1 MIKLR
6 YSKGLKDNY
15 KKAGQKLANIRQKL
29 RVSQKE
35 LSKYLNVDRTYI
47 SKIEKGRRPLTF
59 DIAQK
64 VCSLACCSLSYFSDS
79 CTDEIL
85 TLDFVIRDLKA
96 EDLKLIARLNEVALK
111 LKEIEKIMEEHNDRV

>member
-6 YSKGLKDNY
+6 YSKGLKDGY

-29 RVSQKE
+29 KVSQKE

-47 SKIEKGRRPLTF
+47 SKIEKGRRPLTL

-64 VCSLACCSLSYFSDS
+64 SL
-79 CTDEIL
+79 
-85 TLDFVIRDLKA
+85 
-96 EDLKLIARLNEVALK
+96 
-111 LKEIEKIMEEHNDRV
+111 